1 MGSRLASPPFWRIVG
16 SVFVGMLGFGAVIP
30 VLPLYLKE
38 RLGTMFITG
47 LLIGI
52 ASGSAIIGRL
62 FAGRLADRKGRRIA
76 FAVGLACCG
85 VAGILYLPFFNVW
98 CLALAR
104 ILHGL
109 GEGFFLTA
117 AVAWAIDVAAPDRRA
132 QALGFLAS
140 GVWGGLCVGPLI
152 GQMLG
157 SWTRV
162 AWFVSL
168 SSFLVLIGLRFTREG
183 PIKAGERVKQL
194 VPSATV
200 LPGVILGFSN
210 IAYAAMSGFLILL
223 LRERGRAT
231 GAAFSAFAICV
242 LFSRIFFGSLPDRL
256 GPRRTLFAG
265 FALLAVGLALIAT
278 SANLAVT
285 VAGSA
290 VVGLG
295 YSFPWP
301 SLAVIVVREV
311 KETERASALGTLTA
325 FYDLFVAFGAT
336 AGGALS
342 SRLGLTSVF
351 WMAFC
356 SVGCAAAI
364 AWATRIGT
372 EPADYPEIAFEQS
385 SV

>member
-1 MGSRLASPPFWRIVG
+1 
-16 SVFVGMLGFGAVIP
+16 MLGFGAVIP

-47 LLIGI
+47 LLIGT
-52 ASGSAIIGRL
+52 ASGAAIAGRL
-62 FAGRLADRKGRRIA
+62 FAGRLADRKGRRTA
-76 FAVGLACCG
+76 FAVGLGCCG
-85 VAGILYLPFFNVW
+85 LAGILYLPFFNVW

-117 AVAWAIDVAAPDRRA
+117 AVAWAVDVSAPDRRA

-157 SWTRV
+157 SWSHV

-168 SSFLVLIGLRFTREG
+168 SSFLVLIGLRFTKEG
-183 PIKAGERVKQL
+183 PIKASEGVRQL
-194 VPSATV
+194 VPSAAV
-200 LPGVILGFSN
+200 VPGLILGFSN
-210 IAYAAMSGFLILL
+210 VAYAAMSGFLILL
-223 LRERGRAT
+223 LRERARMT
-231 GAAFSAFAICV
+231 GAAFSSFAIVV
-242 LFSRIFFGSLPDRL
+242 LLSRVLLGSLPDRL

-265 FALLAVGLALIAT
+265 FAFLATGLALIAIG
-278 SANLAVT
+278 SNISVT
-285 VAGSA
+285 IAGSA

-325 FYDLFVAFGAT
+325 FYDLFVALGAT

-342 SRLGLTSVF
+342 SRFGLTSVF

-364 AWATRIGT
+364 AWAKRIGA
-372 EPADYPEIAFEQS
+372 EPAEYPEMAFEQS
-385 SV
+385 NV